1 MTIIDLQNNI
11 RIAINKKKYVY
22 KWVNKILK

>member
-11 RIAINKKKYVY
+11 RIAINKKIYVY